1 MDGAL
6 AVRSVLQRQPEIL
19 GAPFQRVEQ
28 VRGNVMGVD
37 VDGHFGARSV
47 VMSFEQIEQHF
58 SAADLKSYTAC
69 LELV

>member
-1 MDGAL
+1 
-6 AVRSVLQRQPEIL
+6 
-19 GAPFQRVEQ
+19 
-28 VRGNVMGVD
+28 MGVD

-58 SAADLKSYTAC
+58 GAADLKPYTAC